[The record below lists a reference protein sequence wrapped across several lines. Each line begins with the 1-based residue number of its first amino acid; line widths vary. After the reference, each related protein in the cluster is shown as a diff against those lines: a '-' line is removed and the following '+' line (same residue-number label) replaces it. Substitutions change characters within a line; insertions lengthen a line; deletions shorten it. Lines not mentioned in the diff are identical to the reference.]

1 MKKVRIYN
9 PPKSAMQSGK
19 ANSKKWILESIPND
33 ARFVDPVMGWTGSSD
48 MYASEVKLRFS
59 TKEEA
64 ELYAKGAGWEY
75 EIIEP
80 KQAKPKVK
88 SYSDNFK
95 FDCN

>member
-19 ANSKKWILESIPND
+19 ANTKKWVLESVPTD

-48 MYASEVKLRFS
+48 MLASEIKLKFKTRQ
-59 TKEEA
+59 EA
-64 ELYAKGAGWEY
+64 EEYAKNAGWEF

-80 KQAKPKVK
+80 KQSKPRIKF
-88 SYSDNFK
+88 YSDNFK
-95 FDCN
+95 FDCK